1 MHDGRGRERTFLL
14 RFDYLL
20 GGSPEIDRRTYE
32 DAAVVAAYGRDGGL
46 QPAERLILKRF
57 QPVIAQMD
65 MLDIGVGAGRTA
77 RHFAPLVRS
86 YLGIDYSHAMIE
98 HCRADQP
105 AVRFEVCDARA
116 LDFVADESFDL
127 VLFSYNGIDHL
138 HAADRARVLLGMKRV
153 LRPKGF
159 LVFSSHNTNFIVPT
173 MEMFRFK
180 PSSTLRGTLRSLKW
194 AMVFNLRNPTL
205 RLRLPLAEGRVVDGA
220 HGFQSSGNHYVR
232 PDLQVAALRRLGLEP
247 LECIGN
253 DRDEGVDAADDR
265 VAVMPD
271 PWVYYVSR
279 KPAGEVS

>member
-1 MHDGRGRERTFLL
+1 MHDGRARERTFLL

-46 QPAERLILKRF
+46 QPAERLILKRL
-57 QPVIAQMD
+57 QPAIAQMD

-98 HCRADQP
+98 HCRAHQP
-105 AVRFEVCDARA
+105 EVRFEVRDART
-116 LDFVADESFDL
+116 LDFAAESFDL
-127 VLFSYNGIDHL
+127 ALFSYNGIDHL
-138 HAADRARVLLGMKRV
+138 HAADRARVLLGMVRV
-153 LRPKGF
+153 LRPNGL
-159 LVFSSHNTNFIVPT
+159 LVFSSHNTNFIAPT
-173 MEMFRFK
+173 MEMFSFRLA
-180 PSSTLRGTLRSLKW
+180 STLRGTLRSLKW

-220 HGFQSSGNHYVR
+220 HGFRSSGNHYVR
-232 PDLQVAALRRLGLEP
+232 PDVQVAALRRLGLEP

-253 DRDEGVDAADDR
+253 DRDESLDASDDR
-265 VAVMPD
+265 IASMPD

-279 KPAGEVS
+279 KPVAGTA